1 MCVTFI
7 FFSQSIQSCISA
19 IIEVLS
25 TPFDLSEQIQWDVEN
40 DAIIDTIL
48 TQREWLL
55 EWNKLIQ
62 PVKPTPLPDNANK
75 ISTPLKVPAWE
86 GALRNYPNEDV
97 VLFFLTGVAHG
108 FRIGF
113 IPSSTS
119 LKSAAWNLEG
129 DSSHPQVV
137 EEYLKEEVSLSRVVG
152 PLPPLL

>member
-1 MCVTFI
+1 MCVTFM
-7 FFSQSIQSCISA
+7 FFSQSIQSCISV

-40 DAIIDTIL
+40 DAIINTIL
-48 TQREWLL
+48 THREWLL
-55 EWNKLIQ
+55 EWNKLI
-62 PVKPTPLPDNANK
+62 PTPLPDNANK
-75 ISTPLKVPAWE
+75 ISTPLKVPAWAE
-86 GALRNYPNEDV
+86 ALRNYPNKDA

-129 DSSHPQVV
+129 TSSHPQVV
-137 EEYLKEEVSLSRVVG
+137 EEYLKEKVSLSTVVG
-152 PLPPLL
+152 HLPPLS